1 MLSLKRMLTNE
12 EKRKYIKQIMLRE
25 IGIGGQE
32 KIRQAKVA
40 VVGCGGLGC
49 PVLLYLA
56 AAGVGTI
63 GMIDFDTVSITNL
76 HRQVL
81 YGNQDVGKKKVLVV
95 GEKIRVMHPEVNLIE
110 HDEMISE
117 KNAETILEKY
127 DLVIDG
133 SDNFETR
140 YIVNDTCVRI
150 GKPLVYGSI
159 LGFQGQLALFNYQ
172 GSKNLRDLF
181 PEPPLAEDVPDC
193 SENGVLATVPGILG
207 TMMAGECLKV
217 ILELS
222 DLKNQFIL
230 MDCLTLKTNVL
241 RY

>member
-1 MLSLKRMLTNE
+1 MLTNE
-12 EKRKYIKQIMLRE
+12 EKRKYIKQIMLSE
-25 IGIGGQE
+25 IGLAGQE
-32 KIRQAKVA
+32 KIRHTKVA

-56 AAGVGTI
+56 SAGIGTI

-81 YGNQDVGKKKVLVV
+81 YGNNDVGKKKVQVAK
-95 GEKIRVMHPEVNLIE
+95 EKISVLHPEVKLVE
-110 HDEMISE
+110 HDAMIKE
-117 KNAETILEKY
+117 ENVKAILEQY

-140 YIVNDTCVRI
+140 YLVNDACVQL

-159 LGFQGQLALFNYQ
+159 LGFQGQLALFNYK

-181 PEPPLAEDVPDC
+181 PEPPGADEVPDC
-193 SENGVLATVPGILG
+193 SENGVLATVPGMIG
-207 TMMAGECLKV
+207 SMMANECLKV

-222 DLKNQFIL
+222 ALKNNFVL
-230 MDCLTLKTNVL
+230 MDCLTLRTNVIS
-241 RY
+241 Y